1 MTWCAKIYDIF
12 NGWNDDEHE
21 LPSTPAVKSINGLPA
36 SSITSKLTRLTSIND
51 SSYLE
56 RSHSISSINNP
67 LNYNKQN
74 HDRYF
79 SAYGDRFHQEE
90 QRSYGIA
97 TISNMSLNLPSYSK
111 YIGSQDE
118 YSKEQ
123 QLARS
128 YSFELRRNNFLLP
141 SIDNTS
147 PDISYPTSY
156 QMNRERINLDKS
168 LRSTS
173 INVLVNSGAMLGSQ
187 NSLSTRKES
196 YDSRFSARSSYSV
209 PDYETNDSPGR
220 NNEQIE
226 QTIQYHIKQMLTSS
240 PTSILPMVYR
250 FPSNEMLHY
259 KDPYHMEGGYDE
271 PSQWI
276 IQTKIA
282 PVECRVTSDNVASI
296 YSNYFYDQYHYNL
309 FAIDDNFNP
318 VVMSIK
324 PHNSRLTVIVRTKE
338 SSKCLDLIENECNAT
353 DYAYLAKQLYPD
365 LQVENFE
372 NCTNLKAQQLIKTY
386 DEKLETH
393 KFKFGVIYQRRGQ
406 TTEEEFFNNER
417 HGRALD
423 EFLDI
428 IATRVSL
435 KNFKGY
441 RAGLDVSEQ
450 TDCPISYYELYD
462 QKEIMFHVSTL
473 LPFTHSDSSQIQRK
487 RHIGNDIVTI
497 VFQEENTPF
506 HPSMI
511 KSNFLHVFLVVQPV
525 QVLSRTC
532 YKMII
537 VTRDDIEAFPPM
549 LQRNV
554 VYVRTAEQLKQF
566 ILTKLINAEY
576 AAYRCRTFALLQER
590 TRCSYLKTLCEN
602 LIEKSYDLLCD
613 EQKRASHRRLSML
626 SNSTKKRYFSNMKK
640 MFTRSNSTPDGP
652 QPSRKS
658 DQSMTDKERRK
669 NGKKFIRPGKS
680 TNADSNPR
688 SSITISLPDQDFSH
702 DNDLA
707 NRRMATGRSN
717 ESLDSSGDIPTSD
730 QRSTRH
736 YPLRPIHSYFGDE
749 SDEGLDS
756 MSSADTAFSHN
767 HNRVPYDSDD
777 QETYRQQLREKSQ
790 PSHIP
795 HPWHRVTGQR
805 PSNIQIYTP
814 QMAGIHISEAATV

>member
-12 NGWNDDEHE
+12 NGWNDDDDDEHN
-21 LPSTPAVKSINGLPA
+21 LPSTPAAKSINGLPE
-36 SSITSKLTRLTSIND
+36 SSITSKVTRLSSIND
-51 SSYLE
+51 SPYLE
-56 RSHSISSINNP
+56 RSQSILSINNP
-67 LNYNKQN
+67 SNYNKQN

-79 SAYGDRFHQEE
+79 SSYGGRDDNYHRQE
-90 QRSYGIA
+90 QTSYGIA

-111 YIGSQDE
+111 YIESQNE
-118 YSKEQ
+118 HSQEQ
-123 QLARS
+123 QLSRS
-128 YSFELRRNNFLLP
+128 YSFELQRNNFLLP
-141 SIDNTS
+141 S
-147 PDISYPTSY
+147 PDINYPTLQ
-156 QMNRERINLDKS
+156 QMNRQRNNFDKS
-168 LRSTS
+168 LRSSS
-173 INVLVNSGAMLGSQ
+173 INALVNTAMIGSQ
-187 NSLSTRKES
+187 VSLSNRKESLDPRLSTR
-196 YDSRFSARSSYSV
+196 FSYSV
-209 PDYETNDSPGR
+209 PEYETNDLSCR
-220 NNEQIE
+220 NNEEVAQA
-226 QTIQYHIKQMLTSS
+226 IQYHIKQMLTSA
-240 PTSILPMVYR
+240 PNSIFSMIYR
-250 FPSNEMLHY
+250 FPSNEMLNY
-259 KDPYHMEGGYDE
+259 KDPYRIEGGYDE

-282 PVECRVTSDNVASI
+282 PVECRIISDNVASI

-318 VVMSIK
+318 IIMSIK
-324 PHNSRLTVIVRTKE
+324 PHDNCLTIIVRTKE
-338 SSKCLDLIENECNAT
+338 SSKCLDLIENDSNPI
-353 DYAYLAKQLYPD
+353 DYVYLARQLYPD
-365 LQVENFE
+365 LQVDHFE
-372 NCTNLKAQQLIKTY
+372 NCTNFKAQQFIKAY

-417 HGRALD
+417 HGRSLD

-473 LPFTHSDSSQIQRK
+473 LPFTHTDTTQIQRK

-511 KSNFLHVFLVVQPV
+511 KSNFLHAFLVVQPV

-532 YKMII
+532 YKMAL
-537 VTRDDIEAFPPM
+537 VTRDDIEIFPPI

-554 VYVRTAEQLKQF
+554 VYVRGAEQLKPF
-566 ILTKLINAEY
+566 ILSKLINAEY
-576 AAYRCRTFALLQER
+576 AAYRCRTFSLLQER

-602 LIEKSYDLLCD
+602 LTEKSYDLLCD
-613 EQKRASHRRLSML
+613 EQKRASHQRLPLL
-626 SNSTKKRYFSNMKK
+626 SNPTKKRYFSNMKK

-652 QPSRKS
+652 QQSSKS
-658 DQSMTDKERRK
+658 EQPMSDKERRK
-669 NGKKFIRPGKS
+669 NGKKLIRLGKL
-680 TNADSNPR
+680 DSVDSHQR
-688 SSITISLPDQDFSH
+688 SSLSMSLPDQEFTH
-702 DNDLA
+702 DNDVI
-707 NRRMATGRSN
+707 NRHINVRSD
-717 ESLDSSGDIPTSD
+717 ESLDSSGDIPTSE
-730 QRSTRH
+730 QRSTIHH
-736 YPLRPIHSYFGDE
+736 YPTRSIHAYFGDE

-777 QETYRQQLREKSQ
+777 QDAYRQQLREKSQ
-790 PSHIP
+790 PSHVS
-795 HPWHRVTGQR
+795 HPWHRITGQR
-805 PSNIQIYTP
+805 QANIQIYTP
-814 QMAGIHISEAATV
+814 QVAGIHISEAATV